1 MSEGAKAV
9 KEDLNLVGTENMQ
22 PIWYDPLLNQMF
34 GEIKGLVLILRGKI
48 KVMEKIAIIIK

>member
-1 MSEGAKAV
+1 MSEGAKVV
-9 KEDLNLVGTENMQ
+9 KEDLNLVGTENIQ
-22 PIWYDPLLNQMF
+22 SIWYDPLLNQMF